1 MGRGLLSLWS
11 DVNAACSSGT
21 LIERKREMEHPTMTD
36 QQKFT
41 EGTGAPCLES
51 RARFITRQ
59 AAIRRI
65 EQQILSGRFT
75 EKDQK
80 RLCELKRVDCDKS

>member
-1 MGRGLLSLWS
+1 
-11 DVNAACSSGT
+11 
-21 LIERKREMEHPTMTD
+21 MEHPTMTD

-65 EQQILSGRFT
+65 EQQILSGHFS
-75 EKDQK
+75 EKDQR
-80 RLCELKRVDCDKS
+80 RLCELKGLDCDSYDLEDHPSA